1 MLVVGGVFFL
11 LFGAGLLVVV
21 WLAASGRWP

>member
-1 MLVVGGVFFL
+1 MLLYGGVFFL
-11 LFGAGLLVVV
+11 LFGAGLLAVV